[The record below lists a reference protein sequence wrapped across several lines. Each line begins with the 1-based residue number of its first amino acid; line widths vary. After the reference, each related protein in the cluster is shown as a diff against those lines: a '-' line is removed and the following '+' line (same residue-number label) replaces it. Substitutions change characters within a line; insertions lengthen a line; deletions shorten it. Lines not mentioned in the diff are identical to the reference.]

1 MTDRKFGDDSDN
13 RHDEHHP
20 FSRSPSD
27 RGNATARLTEAVTRR
42 VSLVRR
48 HPKRRRSRPE
58 IPSAPPGRVVACHVY
73 RDGHRDPGT
82 IHHADALRV
91 AREQRNSFTWLG
103 LYQPTAAEL
112 ANIADVYGLHPLAVE
127 DAVNAHQ
134 RPKVEQY
141 AETLFV
147 VLKTVCYVDHEELTA
162 TSEIVHTG
170 EVMVFLGHDFVVTV
184 RHGEHGGLQNLR
196 SRMEATPEVL
206 RRGPSAVL
214 HAICDQ
220 IVDDYLAVTEK
231 IEVDIDAIEASVFQ
245 RSLRP
250 DAGKVYQLKREVL
263 EFKHAVAP
271 LYAPLR
277 MLTESGVTG
286 IDARVRAYFR
296 DVADHLEEVTA
307 RIARFDE
314 LLSSILQATL
324 TQVTIAQNE
333 DMRRISA
340 WVAIAAVP
348 TAIAGIYGMNFDHM
362 PELRQVWGYPAALC
376 LIVTVCVFLYRAFK
390 RNGWL

>member
-1 MTDRKFGDDSDN
+1 MTDRKFGDDSDD
-13 RHDEHHP
+13 RHAGHHLLP
-20 FSRSPSD
+20 HGPAD
-27 RGNATARLTEAVTRR
+27 RGTTTAWLAEAVTRR
-42 VSLVRR
+42 VSLVRLY
-48 HPKRRRSRPE
+48 PKGRRRHQEAFPA
-58 IPSAPPGRVVACHVY
+58 PSGRVVACQVY
-73 RDGHRDPGT
+73 RDGYRDPRPVD
-82 IHHADALRV
+82 HVDALRA
-91 AREQRNSFTWLG
+91 AREQRNSFVWLG

-112 ANIADVYGLHPLAVE
+112 TAIADVYGLHPLAVE

-134 RPKVEQY
+134 RPKMEQY

-170 EVMVFLGHDFVVTV
+170 EVMVFLGRDFVVTV
-184 RHGEHGGLQNLR
+184 RHGEHGGLQSLR
-196 SRMEATPEVL
+196 SRLETQPQVL
-206 RRGPSAVL
+206 RHGPSAVL

-250 DAGKVYQLKREVL
+250 DTGKVYQLKREVL
-263 EFKHAVAP
+263 EFKHAVTP

-277 MLTESGVTG
+277 MLAEPGVTG
-286 IDARVRAYFR
+286 IDPRIRAYFR

-348 TAIAGIYGMNFDHM
+348 TAIAGIYGMNFEHM
-362 PELRQVWGYPAALC
+362 PELRQVWGYPAVLC
-376 LIVTVCVFLYRAFK
+376 LMVTVCFFLYRAFK